1 MLDHSIIL
9 FGSNMSNSDAHNND
23 PLPPAVIG
31 RGYGGIK
38 GDQHLHYPQDT
49 PHANLLLTL
58 HAARRAALREARQQ
72 LRPVG
77 RSVRSMRHGL
87 SIGLLL
93 VAGGAMAMERT
104 IERPAFV
111 ASDADQSAQLEADVN
126 ARQPDGST
134 ALHWAVYDGDLA
146 QVKQLLSA
154 GADVAAAN
162 AYGAT
167 ALSLAAV
174 QGDALII
181 NVLLKAGANPNAANA
196 EGQTAL
202 MAVARTG
209 NIEAAKLLL
218 KAGANVNAREHWG
231 EQTALMWAAAKHQ
244 PQMLQLLLKQWR
256 RTGHAERR
264 PRLGSQGHRRAP
276 GEIHGPRQA
285 LRRSTTRRAKA
296 AWRASP
302 RWSRAAR
309 TSTSWT
315 ARARRHWCI
324 ALMNLHFDTAK
335 VLIESGAD
343 IQLWDFYGQTPLY
356 AAVDTNTV
364 PRGARPDVPSTDAT
378 TGMDII
384 DMLIERGANVNAQL
398 KLRLP
403 GRAMPGDRN
412 ADFRVLNIGATPL
425 TRAAVAADIP
435 AMQALLQAGALV
447 DLPVADGITPF
458 FAAILPATGRARF
471 KTEQQALEAMRVL
484 KAAGADPARAVTA
497 GPRVLHLIHVH
508 TPDHAR
514 VPGTTPLMMAAVR
527 GWKDVA
533 RELVAYGM
541 DINAKDADGMTALDY
556 AMGRERFGFLQVK
569 PSPNRKWRRCCANW
583 APPRRR
589 PIHPPWPPLSVP
601 QIRAVVPK
609 LLYF

>member
-1 MLDHSIIL
+1 M
-9 FGSNMSNSDAHNND
+9 
-23 PLPPAVIG
+23 
-31 RGYGGIK
+31 
-38 GDQHLHYPQDT
+38 
-49 PHANLLLTL
+49 
-58 HAARRAALREARQQ
+58 
-72 LRPVG
+72 
-77 RSVRSMRHGL
+77 RSSL
-87 SIGLLL
+87 SIALLL
-93 VAGGAMAMERT
+93 VAGSAMAMERA

-111 ASDADQSAQLEADVN
+111 APDADNSAQLESDVW

-146 QVKQLLSA
+146 TVQRLLAA

-167 ALSLAAV
+167 ALSLASV
-174 QGDALII
+174 QGDPPII
-181 NVLLKAGANPNAANA
+181 NALLKAGADANAANP

-202 MAVARTG
+202 MSVARTG

-218 KAGANVNAREHWG
+218 KAGANVNARESWG
-231 EQTALMWAAAKHQ
+231 QQTALMWAASKRQ
-244 PQMLQLLLKQWR
+244 PQMLQLLLKSGAQPDGLSVTRNWDR
-256 RTGHAERR
+256 KVTAE
-264 PRLGSQGHRRAP
+264 PREKSMDRGGFAA
-276 GEIHGPRQA
+276 IHY
-285 LRRSTTRRAKA
+285 
-296 AWRASP
+296 
-302 RWSRAAR
+302 AAR
-309 TSTSWT
+309 EGCVPCISALVKGGADIDILDGQGTTPLV
-315 ARARRHWCI
+315 I
-324 ALMNLHFDTAK
+324 ALMNLRFDTARA
-335 VLIESGAD
+335 LIDSGAN

-356 AAVDTNTV
+356 AAVDTNTL
-364 PRGARPDVPSTDAT
+364 PRGARPDVASTDAT

-384 DMLIERGANVNAQL
+384 HMLIQRGANVNAQL
-398 KLRLP
+398 KLRMP

-458 FAAILPATGRARF
+458 YATILPATGRARF

-527 GWKDVA
+527 GWKEVA
-533 RELVAYGM
+533 KELVSYGM
-541 DINAKDADGMTALDY
+541 DVNAKDADGMTALDY

-569 PSPNRKWRRCCANW
+569 PSPNPEMAAVLRELGATLETPD
-583 APPRRR
+583 PPA
-589 PIHPPWPPLSVP
+589 WPPLSVP
-601 QIRAVVPK
+601 QIRPLVPE